1 MPGLKTFKN
10 NIRKTIHGF
19 ELSSM
24 QIVGGFL
31 NKGNISTF
39 QTINWDSYQLKPII
53 VSSIIINILEL
64 SSPLYINILYT
75 SILPSES
82 VSSLIVLTG
91 IVITLMLING
101 WLKSL
106 RLSLTGDGGAK
117 IDHKKRLE
125 AMSHFLQINLDDFF
139 SLSPTQHSQRLTAIS
154 LLKDESS
161 LQALTTAIDLIFSIL
176 FIIVLFM
183 IGGAVGF
190 AAIVGIFIYLI
201 KAKKYS
207 EEYEERSRSRELTD
221 LQTRSFQNQVND
233 AADLIRANG
242 LQQKII
248 VESEYYLD
256 RRAQER
262 LRQNHQSGVFQ
273 AFSSLTGQI
282 TFATGVTLGALLVI
296 TENLSVGALAASI
309 LLLGKILSPWQQAMN
324 ALNSYRRLAHSRDE
338 YKSLISIPIE
348 LDSGDQLIKNW
359 DKVTVYKK
367 NYITIEAEKGDIIL
381 INDKKFGKETREL
394 FLEISSI
401 KQSKNIF
408 INNVNIKNY
417 SREHLKKMIVY
428 VDPSRSFFKG
438 TLMDNLTS
446 FQPKKNRRRALF
458 WSLLSGLDEEV
469 RELPHGYSTEIGDNL
484 SNTFSQDTE
493 AIAQI
498 VTALSLDPKILLID
512 LLSCSYGQQFVES
525 LGKILKKCEFD
536 KIVMVGGSGPVFNKL
551 TENTIFLHE
560 TSKEVLK

>member
-1 MPGLKTFKN
+1 MSGLKTFKN

-31 NKGNISTF
+31 NQGNISTF

-242 LQQKII
+242 LQQKLI

-262 LRQNHQSGVFQ
+262 LRQNYQSGVFQ

-309 LLLGKILSPWQQAMN
+309 LLLGKILSPWQQAIN
-324 ALNSYRRLAHSRDE
+324 LLNSYRRLSHSRDE
-338 YKSLISIPIE
+338 YKSLISIP
-348 LDSGDQLIKNW
+348 LDEEKGDQLINNWEKVNIHKN
-359 DKVTVYKK
+359 
-367 NYITIEAEKGDIIL
+367 NGLSIEVEKGNL
-381 INDKKFGKETREL
+381 YVINDNKFGEKTRE
-394 FLEISSI
+394 FFMEISSI
-401 KQSKNIF
+401 KESKNIF
-408 INNVNIKNY
+408 INDIKVKDY
-417 SREHLKKMIVY
+417 SKGHLKEKIVY

-458 WSLLSGLDEEV
+458 WSMLSGLDEEV
-469 RELPHGYSTEIGDNL
+469 RELPHGYGTEIEYNQSKIL
-484 SNTFSQDTE
+484 SQDVE

-498 VTALSLDPKILLID
+498 VTALSLNPKILLID
-512 LLSCSYGQQFVES
+512 LLNCSYGQYFVDS
-525 LGKILKKCEFD
+525 LRKILKRCEFD
-536 KIVMVGGSGPVFNKL
+536 KIVMIGGSGPVFNRL
-551 TENTIFLHE
+551 TNNTIYLQE
-560 TSKEVLK
+560 TSKEVLQ